1 MIMKRLSVTAEKSGF
16 NIGTEAASPVVGV
29 MLMLSV
35 TLILAALVSGFV
47 GGLPDGGN
55 KASNVAIKATY
66 SQTEGLA
73 FTHMGGDVI
82 GTLDTV
88 VIVRLSNS
96 FGDAEHMSWKIDP
109 CSIVNKRGELTK
121 TVPWLTKTG
130 SAGVVSFAA
139 GDTAYVVPDKAKQN
153 TGEYLQNGLKSDN
166 KYSFDNKANL
176 GKEFL
181 LEFCDTSGTTF
192 ARTRVII
199 AP

>member
-1 MIMKRLSVTAEKSGF
+1 MKRVSLAAEKSGSD
-16 NIGTEAASPVVGV
+16 IGSEAASPVVGV

-35 TLILAALVSGFV
+35 TLILAALVGGFV
-47 GGLPDGGN
+47 GGLPDEGN

-73 FTHMGGDVI
+73 VTHMGGDVI

-88 VIVRLSNS
+88 VLVRLSNS
-96 FGDAEHMSWKIDP
+96 FGDVTHMSWKIDP
-109 CSIVNKRGELTK
+109 CNIVNKRGELTK

-139 GDTAYVVPDKAKQN
+139 GDTAYVVPDKDKQN

-166 KYSFDNKANL
+166 KYSFDNKANV

-181 LEFCDTSGTTF
+181 LEFSDTSGTTF
-192 ARTRVII
+192 AKTRVII

>member
-1 MIMKRLSVTAEKSGF
+1 MNIPFKENLGGF
-16 NIGTEAASPVVGV
+16 NRETEAVSPVVGV
-29 MLMLSV
+29 MLMLVVVIIIATVV
-35 TLILAALVSGFV
+35 TSFSGGMMDTSHKVSNLG
-47 GGLPDGGN
+47 
-55 KASNVAIKATY
+55 IRATY

-73 FTHMGGDVI
+73 VTHMGGDVI

-139 GDTAYVVPDKAKQN
+139 GDTAYVVPDKDKQN

>member
-1 MIMKRLSVTAEKSGF
+1 MKRVSLAAEKSGSD
-16 NIGTEAASPVVGV
+16 IGSEAASPVVGV

-35 TLILAALVSGFV
+35 TLILAALVGGFV
-47 GGLPDGGN
+47 GGLPDAGN

-73 FTHMGGDVI
+73 VTHMGGDVI

-88 VIVRLSNS
+88 VLVRLSNS
-96 FGDAEHMSWKIDP
+96 FGDAAHMSWKIDP
-109 CSIVNKRGELTK
+109 CDIVNKRGELTK
-121 TVPWLTKTG
+121 TIPWLTKTG

-139 GDTAYVVPDKAKQN
+139 GDTAYVVPDKDKQN

-166 KYSFDNKANL
+166 KYSFDNKANV

-181 LEFCDTSGTTF
+181 LEFSDTSGTTF
-192 ARTRVII
+192 AKTRVII